1 VSVKFESEMQ
11 EIKQILDLIREFL
24 ISNNKKI
31 KFTQYYISLGT
42 KNFLQVVEDTFNE
55 PTLDGNQK
63 KEHLELL
70 KIFLEKQKDLYFR
83 LSFENDPQL
92 IEMKLKIE
100 EACKS
105 LGFSGDNDLFL
116 ELKNT
121 LSRID
126 KTEVTL

>member
-11 EIKQILDLIREFL
+11 EIEQILDLIREFL

-70 KIFLEKQKDLYFR
+70 KTFLKKQKDLYFR

-105 LGFSGDNDLFL
+105 LGFSVDNNLFL
-116 ELKNT
+116 ELENT
-121 LSRID
+121 LSCID